1 MGVTIPRLLDDTQGT
16 ADFLYRSDPFR
27 LCIVDLDGKIAY
39 LSPDGEK
46 EYSSDT
52 LDKTIA
58 GQLDLLQANGGH
70 VTAAMAA
77 QNRCDQPGKPAYGFW
92 LPNTEYFINSAKMS
106 KVKGAPVK
114 ISDARGYIMEVSKE
128 FFATLNRKKAQ
139 VVRLFCQGEKPSS
152 RPVVLLFINGDSP
165 AIRAHAAEI
174 EAFYHRHKSQADCY
188 LVYSGKESE
197 QPLRTAA
204 AAKFSQSCNLTWPCL
219 LDDPE
224 NDIAY
229 AYNAQ
234 DTPRLCVITR
244 APHAATV
251 RYTSTNIT
259 TALTAAAQLL
269 QTPPAH

>member
-1 MGVTIPRLLDDTQGT
+1 VTIPRLLDDTQGT

-46 EYSSDT
+46 EYSSDS

-70 VTAAMAA
+70 VTAAIAA
-77 QNRCDQPGKPAYGFW
+77 QNRCDEAGKPACGFW
-92 LPNTEYFINSAKMS
+92 LPRVEYFTTGDVKMPTG
-106 KVKGAPVK
+106 KPKTATVK

-128 FFATLNRKKAQ
+128 FLATLNRKKSL
-139 VVRLFCQGEKPSS
+139 VTRLFCQGEKPSS
-152 RPVVLLFINGDSP
+152 RPVVLLFTNGDSP

-174 EAFYHRHKSQADCY
+174 EAFYRQHKSQADCY
-188 LVYSGKESE
+188 LVYSGKEPD
-197 QPLRTAA
+197 QATRVPA
-204 AAKFSQSCNLTWPCL
+204 AAKFLSSCKLTWSCL

-244 APHAATV
+244 TPHEATV
-251 RYTSTNIT
+251 CYTSTNIT
-259 TALTAAAQLL
+259 TALTDAAQLL
-269 QTPPAH
+269 QK